1 MWSSLLG
8 LSLLIALNP
17 LLLGIILLIISRPR
31 PVQNLLAY
39 WVGALLVNLPL
50 FLTPLMLLHVAPG
63 FESFA
68 RGFAGTAA
76 GSGPGVKPSALIAGG
91 VVLLI
96 VAVVAVRGRSRR
108 PPVESAVVAGTQRP
122 AQSGRA
128 DAAASASDASTSVSD
143 TSTLVLDASATS
155 GKPGPVGRMRE
166 AILRIATSV
175 RHLFGRLSAAWE
187 QGSLWMSLIFGMFY
201 LPSLTLVLL
210 VDTSIVTSAAG
221 IGEQIGAALVFV
233 FGFLAVLELTLL
245 SYVVAPGK
253 TEVVLRPLHAWARAH
268 NRQIMLTF
276 FGLVGVWQV
285 ARGLGLAA

>member
-39 WVGALLVNLPL
+39 WVGTLLVNLPL
-50 FLTPLMLLHVAPG
+50 FLTPLTLLHVAPG

-68 RGFAGTAA
+68 RGFAAATAGT
-76 GSGPGVKPSALIAGG
+76 GSGINLSALIPGG
-91 VVLLI
+91 AVLLI

-108 PPVESAVVAGTQRP
+108 TPAESTVSAGSQRS

-128 DAAASASDASTSVSD
+128 DAAGDASTSVSD
-143 TSTLVLDASATS
+143 TSTLVLDASAKNRKS
-155 GKPGPVGRMRE
+155 GSLGRVRE
-166 AILRIATSV
+166 AISRIATSI
-175 RHLFGRLSAAWE
+175 RHVFGRLSAAWE
-187 QGSLWMSLIFGMFY
+187 HGSLWVSLIFGMFY

-210 VDTSIVTSAAG
+210 VDISIVTSGAG

-245 SYVVAPGK
+245 SYAVAPGK

-276 FGLVGVWQV
+276 FALVGVWQV
-285 ARGLGLAA
+285 ARGFGLAA